1 MLIDR
6 RSKPGPR
13 VTAPHPQVRMS
24 PPLVRTAPSASRRK
38 MLPRTSHSSGSTREI
53 QPCQLK
59 GTRKVRSSRFVCMPN
74 TRRPLLSCS
83 PKDINIYL
91 IKAFEWDIDQL
102 TEGYDPLVFTAAIP
116 GPNRPQHE
124 SHTSS
129 SHSNPESSDFNLDD
143 CNTHFTQDWAYSLDS
158 QFINTTDVSNNIL
171 GSSWKDLSVDT
182 FFAKPPTGAGPLVQP
197 SAPNDA
203 QRQLTELLG
212 DLYADPYQSPMAF
225 NINNTSNLNLH
236 LMDVT
241 VKAAH
246 TLLSV
251 IDSLQGSET
260 TPAPP
265 NSCPFS
271 DDTNAAGSFVDAETS
286 FLIAAC
292 YSRIFRNTN
301 TLAIGLHNAVSSND
315 MSALRSMPSINIGSA
330 TPLYTTP
337 PVIQSAL
344 WVQLL
349 WQSVR
354 ELEKRL
360 LTLSHSAL
368 LSPPTS
374 ELALRPLHR
383 SHVHDLVRAVD
394 ADVAKLEVNVD
405 HLLQTTL
412 HTLRHKSI

>member
-1 MLIDR
+1 
-6 RSKPGPR
+6 
-13 VTAPHPQVRMS
+13 
-24 PPLVRTAPSASRRK
+24 
-38 MLPRTSHSSGSTREI
+38 
-53 QPCQLK
+53 
-59 GTRKVRSSRFVCMPN
+59 MPK
-74 TRRPLLSCS
+74 TRRPLLLCS

-91 IKAFEWDIDQL
+91 IKAFEWEIDQL
-102 TEGYDPLVFTAAIP
+102 TEEYDPLVFATAIP
-116 GPNRPQHE
+116 GPRRPQHE
-124 SHTSS
+124 SHTS
-129 SHSNPESSDFNLDD
+129 HSKPESSDFNPDD
-143 CNTHFTQDWAYSLDS
+143 YNTHFMQDWTYSLDS
-158 QFINTTDVSNNIL
+158 QLINVTDISNNTL

-182 FFAKPPTGAGPLVQP
+182 FSAKPPTGAGPLVQP

-212 DLYADPYQSPMAF
+212 DLYADPYHTPIAF
-225 NINNTSNLNLH
+225 TTNNTSNLNLH

-251 IDSLQGSET
+251 IDSLQGPET
-260 TPAPP
+260 TSAPP

-271 DDTNAAGSFVDAETS
+271 DAASAAESFVDAETS

-301 TLAIGLHNAVSSND
+301 TLAIGLHNAVASND

-383 SHVHDLVRAVD
+383 SHVHDLVKAVD